1 MAASFKH
8 YLTYQHNVQRYFKE
22 HRDKYQGVLIPFSIA
37 TAFPTGTYGFVRA
50 LCSLGRD
57 KQYAL
62 DPRTPLFQ
70 KTWNRDSVRKPHIK
84 MAEVLGSPF
93 TTRGLSSNLQPA
105 DFANK
110 GVIDTVTQTCLRF
123 QLGFRTRQE

>member
-50 LCSLGRD
+50 LCSMGKD
-57 KQYAL
+57 NQYAL

-70 KTWNRDSVRKPHIK
+70 KPWNRDNVRKPHQK
-84 MAEVLGSPF
+84 MAEVLGPPF
-93 TTRGLSSNLQPA
+93 VTKGLSSSVQPA
-105 DFANK
+105 DFANSS
-110 GVIDTVTQTCLRF
+110 VIETAT
-123 QLGFRTRQE
+123 EA